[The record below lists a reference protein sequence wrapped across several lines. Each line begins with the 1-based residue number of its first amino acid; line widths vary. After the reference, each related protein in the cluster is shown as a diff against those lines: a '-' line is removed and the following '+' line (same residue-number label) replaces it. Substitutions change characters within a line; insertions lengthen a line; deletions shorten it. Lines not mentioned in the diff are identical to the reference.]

1 MAPMN
6 NTAYRSLLSS
16 ILLPANDKL
25 IIKPVDEQSST
36 LDVLFDG
43 QDEIYSNI
51 SSIELCLSKR
61 KINLVRMGDTT
72 FWDKVKSKFL

>member
-1 MAPMN
+1 
-6 NTAYRSLLSS
+6 
-16 ILLPANDKL
+16 
-25 IIKPVDEQSST
+25 VDEQSST